1 MGCSQ
6 VVRQR
11 ILTPLFVGSSPPIPV
26 YKSFGSVMSIKIE
39 FIEGVEEKSSPIIKL
54 TKSRNG
60 KTGTATFVFINP
72 TIFEISNNTNIII
85 TNLTLKWEEK
95 RISTNDLEVLFKN
108 GKPFLIKAIFIF
120 KNSKEW
126 FDFLN
131 LINFYSK
138 EIGLSFS
145 KKTF

>member
-26 YKSFGSVMSIKIE
+26 YKSFRSIMSIKIE
-39 FIEGVEEKSSPIIKL
+39 FIEGIEEKNSPIIKL

-60 KTGTATFVFINP
+60 KTGTATFVFLNP
-72 TIFEISNNTNIII
+72 TIFEIMNNSDVII
-85 TNLTLKWEEK
+85 THLTLTWEEK
-95 RISTNDLEVLFKN
+95 RISTNDLEVLFNN

-120 KNSKEW
+120 KNSQEW

>member
-1 MGCSQ
+1 
-6 VVRQR
+6 
-11 ILTPLFVGSSPPIPV
+11 
-26 YKSFGSVMSIKIE
+26 MSIKIE
-39 FIEGVEEKSSPIIKL
+39 FIEGISEINSPIIKL

-60 KTGTATFVFINP
+60 ETGTATFVFINP
-72 TIFEISNNTNIII
+72 KIFEIINNETLFIK
-85 TNLTLKWEEK
+85 NLTLNWEEK
-95 RISTNDLEVLFKN
+95 KISTNDLEVVFQN

>member
-26 YKSFGSVMSIKIE
+26 YKSFGSIMSIKIE
-39 FIEGVEEKSSPIIKL
+39 FIEGIEEKNSPIIKL

-72 TIFEISNNTNIII
+72 TVFASTINSNSII
-85 TNLTLKWEEK
+85 TNLTLTWEK
-95 RISTNDLEVLFKN
+95 KQISTNDLEVIFKN
-108 GKPFLIKAIFIF
+108 GKPFIIKAIFIF
-120 KNSKEW
+120 KSSQEW

>member
-1 MGCSQ
+1 
-6 VVRQR
+6 
-11 ILTPLFVGSSPPIPV
+11 
-26 YKSFGSVMSIKIE
+26 MSIKIE
-39 FIEGVEEKSSPIIKL
+39 FIEGIIETNSPIIKL

-60 KTGTATFVFINP
+60 KTGTATFIFINP
-72 TIFEISNNTNIII
+72 RVFEIINNEIVLIKS
-85 TNLTLKWEEK
+85 LTLNWEQK
-95 RISTNDLEVLFKN
+95 LLVTTDLEVIFKN

-120 KNSKEW
+120 KNGKEW

-145 KKTF
+145 KKSF

>member
-1 MGCSQ
+1 
-6 VVRQR
+6 
-11 ILTPLFVGSSPPIPV
+11 
-26 YKSFGSVMSIKIE
+26 MSIKIE
-39 FIEGVEEKSSPIIKL
+39 FIEGVLETNFPVIKL

-72 TIFEISNNTNIII
+72 KIFEIINNQIEVI
-85 TNLTLKWEEK
+85 TSLTLSWEEK
-95 RISTNDLEVLFKN
+95 RLTTSDLEVIFKD

-120 KNSKEW
+120 KNAKEW

-145 KKTF
+145 KKAF

>member
-1 MGCSQ
+1 
-6 VVRQR
+6 
-11 ILTPLFVGSSPPIPV
+11 
-26 YKSFGSVMSIKIE
+26 MSIRIE
-39 FIEGVEEKSSPIIKL
+39 FIEGVLESNSPVIKL

-72 TIFEISNNTNIII
+72 KIFEIINNQIEVI
-85 TNLTLKWEEK
+85 TSLTLSWEEK
-95 RISTNDLEVLFKN
+95 RLTTSDLEVIFKD

-120 KNSKEW
+120 KNAKEW

-145 KKTF
+145 KKAF

>member
-1 MGCSQ
+1 
-6 VVRQR
+6 
-11 ILTPLFVGSSPPIPV
+11 
-26 YKSFGSVMSIKIE
+26 MSIKIE
-39 FIEGVEEKSSPIIKL
+39 FIEGILENNSPVIKL

-60 KTGTATFVFINP
+60 TTGTATFVFINP
-72 TIFEISNNTNIII
+72 KVFEIINIEMLII
-85 TNLTLKWEEK
+85 KNLTLTWEQK
-95 RISTNDLEVLFKN
+95 KLVTNDLEVIFKN

-120 KNSKEW
+120 KNSQEW

-145 KKTF
+145 KKAF

>member
-1 MGCSQ
+1 
-6 VVRQR
+6 
-11 ILTPLFVGSSPPIPV
+11 
-26 YKSFGSVMSIKIE
+26 MSIRIE
-39 FIEGVEEKSSPIIKL
+39 FIKGILESNSPVIKL

-72 TIFEISNNTNIII
+72 TVFEIINNQVEMVQ
-85 TNLTLKWEEK
+85 NLTLIWEQK
-95 RISTNDLEVLFKN
+95 RISTTDLEVIFKN

-120 KNSKEW
+120 KNSQEW
-126 FDFLN
+126 FEFLN

-145 KKTF
+145 RKAF